1 MTSALTTLTDY
12 CLTIMHQKKFNG
24 VSYFFVVVVV
34 LVVVVVV
41 VVVNCLLSFVS
52 FSSFFF
58 FWCSTLI
65 SLNSDCFYCIFS
77 TQT

>member
-1 MTSALTTLTDY
+1 MTSTLTTLTDY

-41 VVVNCLLSFVS
+41 NCLLSFVS
-52 FSSFFF
+52 ISFFF
-58 FWCSTLI
+58 PFLVFNTHFLK
-65 SLNSDCFYCIFS
+65 
-77 TQT
+77 

>member
-1 MTSALTTLTDY
+1 MTSTLTTLTDY

-41 VVVNCLLSFVS
+41 VNCLLSFVS
-52 FSSFFF
+52 ISFFF
-58 FWCSTLI
+58 SFFGVQHSFPEIVTVFI
-65 SLNSDCFYCIFS
+65 IYSLRRRK
-77 TQT
+77 

>member
-1 MTSALTTLTDY
+1 MTSTLTTLTDY

-41 VVVNCLLSFVS
+41 VVNCLLSFVS
-52 FSSFFF
+52 ISFFF
-58 FWCSTLI
+58 LFLVFNTHFLK
-65 SLNSDCFYCIFS
+65 
-77 TQT
+77 

>member
-1 MTSALTTLTDY
+1 MTSTLTTLTDY
-12 CLTIMHQKKFNG
+12 CLTIIHQKKFNS

-41 VVVNCLLSFVS
+41 VNYLLSFVS
-52 FSSFFF
+52 FSSSFFF

-65 SLNSDCFYCIFS
+65 SLNSDCFYYIFS

>member
-1 MTSALTTLTDY
+1 MTSTLTTLTDY

-41 VVVNCLLSFVS
+41 NCLLSFVS
-52 FSSFFF
+52 ISFFF
-58 FWCSTLI
+58 LFLVFNTHFLK
-65 SLNSDCFYCIFS
+65 
-77 TQT
+77 

>member
-41 VVVNCLLSFVS
+41 VNCLLSFVS
-52 FSSFFF
+52 FSFFF

-65 SLNSDCFYCIFS
+65 SLS
-77 TQT
+77 

>member
-1 MTSALTTLTDY
+1 MTSTLTTLTDY

-34 LVVVVVV
+34 LVVVVV
-41 VVVNCLLSFVS
+41 NYLLSFVS
-52 FSSFFF
+52 FSSSFFF
-58 FWCSTLI
+58 FWCSTFI
-65 SLNSDCFYCIFS
+65 SLNSDCFYYIFS